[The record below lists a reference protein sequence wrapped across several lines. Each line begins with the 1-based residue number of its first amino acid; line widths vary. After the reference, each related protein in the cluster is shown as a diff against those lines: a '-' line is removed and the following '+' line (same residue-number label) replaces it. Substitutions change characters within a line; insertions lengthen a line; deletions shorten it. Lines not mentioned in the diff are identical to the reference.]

1 MAIPAFETSK
11 GLHTLDPG
19 VAKMLDVIALCQMTL
34 SPAGSDFYKDT
45 GEGSKQ
51 MIVAFGGMSRV
62 KKKRCRETADKQTS
76 SKGHLAVICLTL
88 NDFKAHL
95 LKDQG
100 YIF

>member
-34 SPAGSDFYKDT
+34 SLAGSDFYKDT

-51 MIVAFGGMSRV
+51 MTVAFGGMLQSKRKGAERQQTNRPHV
-62 KKKRCRETADKQTS
+62 KGIWPSFA
-76 SKGHLAVICLTL
+76 
-88 NDFKAHL
+88 
-95 LKDQG
+95 
-100 YIF
+100 